1 MNNYINYENAMY
13 SRFFGLNPIEVLGQ
27 NNYTNYYYKRYLY
40 NKIYSCFDFKLL
52 DNWDLNTFRFAL
64 FHFGSVAIF
73 KRGGGWHMGFWS
85 PKEWNA
91 NYNPKKVF
99 CHLFFEEKNKGT
111 KDIYEV
117 GKDAFIVKIFDD
129 YMGFDDLVK
138 STSELLA
145 NCERTMNVALMNA
158 NVNLYATVDD
168 PKKKA
173 EIDNAYAEATAGKPL
188 VYVDKDK
195 TKDLKENEDLLKP
208 FTNHDTIG
216 ALDRILTCRRT
227 IVNNFLTEIGIKNAN
242 TNKKERLIS
251 DEVNQNNEEVS
262 ANVTI
267 AYDNMKKTFDEFNKI
282 SNLTQKISVDLH
294 YDYEEEN
301 DLTISEGGVI
311 DV

>member
-1 MNNYINYENAMY
+1 MNNYIDYESAMY

-27 NNYTNYYYKRYLY
+27 SNCTNYYYKRYLY

-52 DNWDLNTFRFAL
+52 NNWDLNTFRFAL

-73 KRGGGWHMGFWS
+73 KRNGGWSMGFWS

-91 NYNPKKVF
+91 NYNPKKIY
-99 CHLFFEEKNKGT
+99 CRLFFEEKGAET
-111 KDIYEV
+111 KEVYEV

-145 NCERTMNVALMNA
+145 NCEKTMNVALMNA
-158 NVNLYATVDD
+158 NVNLYATVKD
-168 PKKKA
+168 PKDKE
-173 EIDNAYAEATAGKPL
+173 EIDNAYAEATNGKPL
-188 VYVDKDK
+188 VYVDKEK
-195 TKDLKENEDLLKP
+195 TKDLKENEDILKP
-208 FTNHDTIG
+208 FTNHDTIS

-267 AYDNMKKTFDEFNKI
+267 AFDNMKKTFDEFNKV

-301 DLTISEGGVI
+301 DLTISEGGVL